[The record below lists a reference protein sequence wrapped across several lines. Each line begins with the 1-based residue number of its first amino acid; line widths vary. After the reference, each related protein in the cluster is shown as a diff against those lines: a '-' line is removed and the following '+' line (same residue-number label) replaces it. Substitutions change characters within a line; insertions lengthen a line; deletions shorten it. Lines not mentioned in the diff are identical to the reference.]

1 MELSGRLTSFPIAEI
16 LHWSHND
23 RRTGSLV
30 VRAAGREKHILF
42 RDGQI
47 INCTTD
53 DPSEFYGQF
62 LLLAGYLD
70 QETLFRC
77 LSQCKARHKR
87 LGEVLLQEGLMSL
100 ADIQRTLRF
109 HLEDVI
115 CDIFLWD
122 HGVFFFRSEL
132 LPAEEL
138 LAEPIATLGL
148 ALEGSHWV
156 DTVGRIRRRLVDDHV
171 VLEHCDAE
179 PPSDLKPRQR
189 RILEEVDG
197 VRRLEALYGAIH
209 GSFYRFLVAC
219 DELLEAG
226 LITVAHQGRTLHP
239 RRKDA
244 GLDDL
249 LWEVAAREQASE
261 RHHLISLGDLEHYV
275 PLWVRPPSDDE
286 RRRMPD
292 SVRAFYRRLDGNTP
306 LHQLLPEDELEWHRQ
321 VDLLMLQIGKKA
333 LALLPAP
340 LAQLKTEAAQ
350 RWPGEGLAID
360 DLTSL
365 FEDPEG

>member
-30 VRAAGREKHILF
+30 VRAAGREKHIF
-42 RDGQI
+42 FQDGQI

-70 QETLFRC
+70 QTTLYRC
-77 LSQCKARHKR
+77 LSLCKERGQR
-87 LGEVLLQEGLMSL
+87 LGEVLLDEKLMEL
-100 ADIQRTLRF
+100 TDIQRTLRF
-109 HLEDVI
+109 HVEDVI

-122 HGVFFFRSEL
+122 HGVFFFRSQS
-132 LPAEEL
+132 LPMENL

-156 DTVGRIRRRLVDDHV
+156 DEFQRMRQSLPDDHI
-171 VLEHCDAE
+171 VLKGVDHGGH
-179 PPSDLKPRQR
+179 PPSEDLKPRQR
-189 RILEEVDG
+189 RILREVDG

-209 GSFYRFLVAC
+209 GSFYRFLKATH
-219 DELLEAG
+219 ELLEMG
-226 LITVAHQGRTLHP
+226 WIEIAHQAQTLH
-239 RRKDA
+239 RRQKDA

-249 LWEVAAREQASE
+249 LWEVAAREQATE
-261 RHHLISLGDLEHYV
+261 RHHLVALGDLEHYV
-275 PLWVRPPSDDE
+275 PLWVRPPSE
-286 RRRMPD
+286 EEKQRMPEA
-292 SVRAFYRRLDGNTP
+292 VRDFYRRFDGRSA
-306 LHQLLPEDELEWHRQ
+306 LSDLLAEDEMEWHRQ
-321 VDLLMLQIGKKA
+321 VELLMLQIGKKA

-340 LAQLKTEAAQ
+340 LDELRRETRRRDVEN
-350 RWPGEGLAID
+350 PFD
-360 DLTSL
+360 
-365 FEDPEG
+365 F

>member
-30 VRAAGREKHILF
+30 VRAAGREKHIF
-42 RDGQI
+42 FQDGQI

-77 LSQCKARHKR
+77 LSLCKERGKR
-87 LGEVLLQEGLMSL
+87 LGEVLLQEELMQL

-109 HLEDVI
+109 HVEDVI

-122 HGVFFFRSEL
+122 HGVFFFRSEP
-132 LPAEEL
+132 LPTEDL

-156 DTVGRIRRRLVDDHV
+156 DEVGRIRQRLSDDHI
-171 VLEHCDAE
+171 VLKHTDVGATEDGT
-179 PPSDLKPRQR
+179 SRDLKTRQQ
-189 RILEEVDG
+189 RILREVDG
-197 VRRLEALYGAIH
+197 FRRLEALYGAIH
-209 GSFYRFLVAC
+209 GSFYRFLVAT
-219 DELLEAG
+219 DELLEQG
-226 LITVAHQGRTLHP
+226 LIEVAHQGRTLHP
-239 RRKDA
+239 RQKDA

-249 LWEVAAREQASE
+249 LWEVAARDQASE
-261 RHHLISLGDLEHYV
+261 RHHLIALGDLEHYV
-275 PLWVRPPSDDE
+275 PMWVRPPSDE
-286 RRRMPD
+286 EKQRMPEA
-292 SVRAFYRRLDGNTP
+292 VRAFYRCLDGHRS
-306 LHQLLPEDELEWHRQ
+306 LSEILAEDEVEWHHQ
-321 VDLLMLQIGKKA
+321 VELLMLQIGKKA

-340 LAQLKTEAAQ
+340 LEELQQAARQ
-350 RWPGEGLAID
+350 RGASDP
-360 DLTSL
+360 
-365 FEDPEG
+365 FEF

>member
-30 VRAAGREKHILF
+30 VRAAGREKHIFF

-47 INCTTD
+47 VNCTTD

-62 LLLAGYLD
+62 LLLSGYLD
-70 QETLFRC
+70 QQTLYRC
-77 LSQCKARHKR
+77 LSQCKERHKR
-87 LGEVLLQEGLMSL
+87 LGEVLLEEELMSL

-122 HGVFFFRSEL
+122 HGVFFFRSEP
-132 LPAEEL
+132 LPTEDL

-156 DTVGRIRRRLVDDHV
+156 DTVGRIRQRLVDDHV
-171 VLEHCDAE
+171 VLERTEAE
-179 PPSDLKPRQR
+179 LPADLKPRQR
-189 RILEEVDG
+189 RILDEVDG
-197 VRRLEALYGAIH
+197 LRRLEALYGAIH
-209 GSFYRFLVAC
+209 GSFFRFLEAC
-219 DELLEAG
+219 DALLEAG
-226 LITVAHQGRTLHP
+226 LIAVAHHGRTLHP
-239 RRKDA
+239 RQKDA

-249 LWEVAAREQASE
+249 LWEVASREQADD

-275 PLWVRPPSDDE
+275 PLWVRPPSDE
-286 RRRMPD
+286 EKQRMPE
-292 SVRAFYRRLDGNTP
+292 SVRDFYRRFDGQTP
-306 LHQLLPEDELEWHRQ
+306 LEALLSADELEWHRQ
-321 VDLLMLQIGKKA
+321 VDLLMLQIGKQA

-340 LAQLKTEAAQ
+340 LEQLRAEAAE
-350 RWPGEGLAID
+350 RRTTA
-360 DLTSL
+360 SL
-365 FEDPEG
+365 PFD